1 MRPAPNVIQPVMTN
15 GRAMS
20 WNRPWEPVEPAPA
33 VVPRT
38 VAPGEPVEDV
48 VGGALETNDAGSF
61 VVVGDTHSLPD
72 RLSAAWPG
80 EADRRALATL
90 TGDPEV
96 EDFEL
101 DRALFV
107 DTETTGLAGGTGT
120 YAFLIGCGW
129 VEDGALR
136 VEQYFMRDHADEPAL
151 MAHLARLISRFDWTV
166 SFNGKSFDLPLLRT
180 RFIMNRMRTGLDG
193 LGALD
198 LLPVARRLWRYQL
211 PRRDLGTL
219 EREILGVERELDVPS
234 HEIPEIY
241 FRYLRT
247 GDARELVPVVAH
259 NRVDMVS
266 MAALLVTAC
275 DAFSDWRSPTA
286 QPAQVLGAARSFA
299 LSGDMDTA
307 LAAYARALEL
317 GLAEALEPLAQVPLS
332 LAHKRRGVWPEA
344 LALWEGMRRREGRTA
359 VWALVELAK
368 YHEHR
373 AGALDTARECTIE
386 ALVQADRLLDAL
398 PQPLARPALEHRLAR
413 LDRRMGAPRSRRPA
427 T

>member
-1 MRPAPNVIQPVMTN
+1 MTN
-15 GRAMS
+15 GRAMA

-33 VVPRT
+33 VVSRT
-38 VAPGEPVEDV
+38 VVPDVPVEDV
-48 VGGALETNDAGSF
+48 IGGALASNDAGSF
-61 VVVGDTHSLPD
+61 VVISDTYPLP
-72 RLSAAWPG
+72 RGLSQGWPG
-80 EADRRALATL
+80 EADRHALTTL
-90 TGDPEV
+90 SGDSELV
-96 EDFEL
+96 DFEL

-120 YAFLIGCGW
+120 YAFLVGCGW
-129 VEDGALR
+129 VENGALR
-136 VEQYFMRDHADEPAL
+136 VEQYFMRDHADEPAM
-151 MAHLARLISRFDWTV
+151 MAHLARRISRFDWTV

-180 RFIMNRMRTGLDG
+180 RFIMNRRRTALDA

-198 LLPVARRLWRYQL
+198 LLHVARRLWRYQL

-259 NRVDMVS
+259 NRTDMVS
-266 MAALLVTAC
+266 MAALLVRAC
-275 DAFSDWRSPTA
+275 DVCSGWRSPTTH
-286 QPAQVLGAARSFA
+286 PAQVLGAARSFELA
-299 LSGDMDTA
+299 GDSEAA

-317 GLAEALEPLAQVPLS
+317 GLEEALQPLAQAPLS
-332 LAHKRRGVWPEA
+332 LAHKRRGAWPPA
-344 LALWEGMRRREGRTA
+344 LDVWEGMRRRQGRGA

-373 AGALDTARECTIE
+373 AGAFDTARECTVE
-386 ALVQADRLLDAL
+386 ALAHADRLRDAL

-413 LDRRMGAPRSRRPA
+413 LERRLGASKERSPSG
-427 T
+427 

>member
-1 MRPAPNVIQPVMTN
+1 MTS
-15 GRAMS
+15 GRGMA
-20 WNRPWEPVEPAPA
+20 WNRPWEPVEPAVA
-33 VVPRT
+33 PRT
-38 VAPGEPVEDV
+38 VAPGVPVEEA
-48 VGGALETNDAGSF
+48 VGGALESNDAGSF
-61 VVVGDTHSLPD
+61 VLVRSIHELPRGLSVG
-72 RLSAAWPG
+72 WPG
-80 EADRRALATL
+80 DPDRRALTTL
-90 TGDPEV
+90 SGDPEL

-101 DRALFV
+101 ERALFV

-120 YAFLIGCGW
+120 YAFLVGCGW

-136 VEQYFMRDHADEPAL
+136 VEQYFMRDHADEPAM
-151 MAHLARLISRFDWTV
+151 MAHLARQISRFDWTV

-180 RFIMNRMRTGLDG
+180 RFIMNRRRTSLDA

-198 LLPVARRLWRYQL
+198 LLHVARRLWRYQL

-234 HEIPEIY
+234 HEIPDIY

-266 MAALLVTAC
+266 MAALLARAC
-275 DAFSDWRSPTA
+275 DAFSDWRSPGA
-286 QPAQVLGAARSFA
+286 HPAQVLGAARSLA
-299 LSGDMDTA
+299 LAGDFDAA

-317 GLAEALEPLAQVPLS
+317 GLDQALQPLAQAPLS
-332 LAHKRRGVWPEA
+332 LAHKRRGAWPRALDVWEV
-344 LALWEGMRRREGRTA
+344 MRRRQGRGA

-373 AGALDTARECTIE
+373 AGTFDTARECTEE
-386 ALVQADRLLDAL
+386 ALVQADRLPDAL

-413 LDRRMGAPRSRRPA
+413 IERRLGASKKRGA
-427 T
+427 TG

>member
-1 MRPAPNVIQPVMTN
+1 MTS
-15 GRAMS
+15 GRAMA

-33 VVPRT
+33 VAPRT
-38 VAPGEPVEDV
+38 VAPGVPVEDV
-48 VGGALETNDAGSF
+48 IGGALASNDAGSF
-61 VVVGDTHSLPD
+61 VVISETHPLPLG
-72 RLSAAWPG
+72 LSASWPG
-80 EADRRALATL
+80 DPDRRALTTL
-90 TGDPEV
+90 SGDPEL
-96 EDFEL
+96 EEFEL
-101 DRALFV
+101 ERALFV

-120 YAFLIGCGW
+120 YAFLVGCGW
-129 VEDGALR
+129 VEAGALR

-151 MAHLARLISRFDWTV
+151 MAHLARVISRFDWTV

-180 RFIMNRMRTGLDG
+180 RFIMNRRRTALDA

-198 LLPVARRLWRYQL
+198 LLHVARRLWRYQL
-211 PRRDLGTL
+211 PHRDLGTL

-266 MAALLVTAC
+266 MAALLARAC
-275 DAFSDWRSPTA
+275 DAFSDWRSPA
-286 QPAQVLGAARSFA
+286 AHPAQVLGAARSFA
-299 LSGDMDTA
+299 LAGDFDAA

-317 GLAEALEPLAQVPLS
+317 GLDEELQPLAQAPLS
-332 LAHKRRGVWPEA
+332 LAHKRRGAWPPALDVWEV
-344 LALWEGMRRREGRTA
+344 MRRRQGRGA

-373 AGALDTARECTIE
+373 AGAFDSARECTVE
-386 ALVQADRLLDAL
+386 ALAHADRLLDAL

-413 LDRRMGAPRSRRPA
+413 LDRRLLASKARRPSG
-427 T
+427 

>member
-1 MRPAPNVIQPVMTN
+1 MTG
-15 GRAMS
+15 GRAMA
-20 WNRPWEPVEPAPA
+20 WKRPWEPVEPAA
-33 VVPRT
+33 VEPRAAVPS
-38 VAPGEPVEDV
+38 VPVEDV
-48 VGGALETNDAGSF
+48 VAGTLESNDAGSF
-61 VVVGDTHSLPD
+61 VVIGGVHPLP
-72 RLSAAWPG
+72 RGLSAQWPRD
-80 EADRRALATL
+80 ADRRALATL
-90 TGDPEV
+90 SGDPDL

-101 DRALFV
+101 ERALFI

-120 YAFLIGCGW
+120 YAFLVGCGW

-136 VEQYFMRDHADEPAL
+136 VEQYFMRDHADEPAM
-151 MAHLARLISRFDWTV
+151 MAHLAGLISRFDWTV

-180 RFIMNRMRTGLDG
+180 RFIMNRRRTSLDA

-198 LLPVARRLWRYQL
+198 LLHVARRLWRFQL

-234 HEIPEIY
+234 HEIPDIY

-259 NRVDMVS
+259 NRTDMVS
-266 MAALLVTAC
+266 MAALLARAC
-275 DAFSDWRSPTA
+275 DAFGDWRSPEA
-286 QPAQVLGAARSFA
+286 QPAEVLGAARSFA
-299 LSGDMDTA
+299 LAGDVETA

-317 GLAEALEPLAQVPLS
+317 GLDEALQPLAQAPLS
-332 LAHKRRGVWPEA
+332 LTHKRRGAWPPA
-344 LALWEGMRRREGRTA
+344 VDLWEGMRRRRGRSA

-373 AGALDTARECTIE
+373 VGAFHTARDCTLE
-386 ALVQADRLLDAL
+386 ALEQAERILDVL

-413 LDRRMGAPRSRRPA
+413 LERRLQALKARSA
-427 T
+427 TG

>member
-1 MRPAPNVIQPVMTN
+1 MA
-15 GRAMS
+15 

-33 VVPRT
+33 VEHRAVE
-38 VAPGEPVEDV
+38 PGVPVEHV
-48 VGGALETNDAGSF
+48 IGGALESNDAGSF
-61 VVVGDTHSLPD
+61 VVISETHPLPHG
-72 RLSAAWPG
+72 LSQVWPG
-80 EADRRALATL
+80 DADRRALATL
-90 TGDPEV
+90 GGDPEL

-101 DRALFV
+101 ERALFV

-120 YAFLIGCGW
+120 YAFLVGCGW

-151 MAHLARLISRFDWTV
+151 VAHLARLISRFDWTV

-180 RFIMNRMRTGLDG
+180 RFIMNRTRTALDA

-198 LLPVARRLWRYQL
+198 LLHVARRLWRYQL

-234 HEIPEIY
+234 HEIPDSY
-241 FRYLRT
+241 FRYLVT
-247 GDARELVPVVAH
+247 GDARELGPVVAH
-259 NRVDMVS
+259 NRTDMVS
-266 MAALLVTAC
+266 MAALLARAC
-275 DAFSDWRSPTA
+275 DAFGGWRSPTA
-286 QPAQVLGAARSFA
+286 QPAEVLGAARSFELA
-299 LSGDMDTA
+299 NEVEAA
-307 LAAYARALEL
+307 LAAYARALEI
-317 GLAEALEPLAQVPLS
+317 GLDGALQPFAQAPLS
-332 LAHKRRGVWPEA
+332 LAHKRRGAWPQA
-344 LALWEGMRRREGRTA
+344 VDLWRSMRVCEGRGA

-373 AGALDTARECTIE
+373 AGEFHTARDCTLE
-386 ALVQADRLLDAL
+386 ALEQADRLLDAL

-413 LDRRMGAPRSRRPA
+413 LDRRLEAAKQRRVG

>member
-1 MRPAPNVIQPVMTN
+1 
-15 GRAMS
+15 MS
-20 WNRPWEPVEPAPA
+20 WNRPWEPVE
-33 VVPRT
+33 T
-38 VAPGEPVEDV
+38 VADEPRSVAPSAPVEEI
-48 VGGALETNDAGSF
+48 VGGTLESNDAGSF
-61 VVVGDTHSLPD
+61 VVIGDSHPLPHG
-72 RLSAAWPG
+72 LSAGWPG
-80 EADRRALATL
+80 DPDRRALATL
-90 TGDPEV
+90 SGDPEL

-101 DRALFV
+101 ERALFV

-120 YAFLIGCGW
+120 YAFLVGCGW

-136 VEQYFMRDHADEPAL
+136 VEQYFMRDHADEPAM

-180 RFIMNRMRTGLDG
+180 RFIMNRRRTALDA

-198 LLPVARRLWRYQL
+198 LLHVARRLWRYQL

-234 HEIPEIY
+234 HEIPDIY

-266 MAALLVTAC
+266 MAALLARAC
-275 DAFSDWRSPTA
+275 DSFSDWRSPTVH
-286 QPAQVLGAARSFA
+286 PAQVLGAARSFA
-299 LSGDMDTA
+299 LAGEVETA
-307 LAAYARALEL
+307 LAAYARSLEL
-317 GLAEALEPLAQVPLS
+317 GLDGALQPLAQAPLS
-332 LAHKRRGVWPEA
+332 LAHKRRGAWPRA
-344 LALWEGMRRREGRTA
+344 VDLWEVMRRRQGRGA

-373 AGALDTARECTIE
+373 AGEFHSARECTLE
-386 ALVQADRLLDAL
+386 ALQQADRLLDAL

-413 LDRRMGAPRSRRPA
+413 LERRLRATKVRRGAG
-427 T
+427 